1 MMDVSKILKSLS
13 DSFVPV
19 AVMAVFMVMSMSL
32 LSAATENSS
41 QFGRMHLVLVVVN
54 VLGLIVLVGLIG
66 VNFIRLF
73 RQYRRKAIGSQL
85 ASRLVLIFVLLSVAP
100 GLVVYY
106 FSLGFLQRGID
117 SWFDVGVQK
126 AMNDVLELSHA
137 SLDLRMRDF
146 MRSTRG
152 MTDKLADVPDSVV
165 LLTLNDL
172 RNDSNA
178 TELTLLTQS
187 GRVIASSTSDT
198 TALIPNR
205 PEDNIIREALRNK
218 SYVGLS
224 PVGDLGL
231 HVQVAVSIPA
241 LQSGAEPRV
250 LYALYPITD
259 RINELANS
267 VEESLANY
275 KRVNY
280 LRTPLKNSFILTLSL
295 VLLVSLLTAVWA
307 AFFSAQ
313 RLVAPIRILA
323 IGTRAVAAGNYD
335 KKLPITSNDEMGAL
349 VQSFTDMTE
358 KLAQA
363 RDEADQSRQQVE
375 RERAYLRA
383 VLGRLSSGV
392 MTLDRYFNLR
402 VVNTAASQILGA
414 DIEKAIGKPLQD
426 LTETVPHLREFAD
439 VLIKHLQTSD
449 QPDKEWREEVTI
461 SQKGVRR
468 ILMCQGASLP
478 ALKGMKPGFVIVFDD
493 VTEFISAQR
502 DAAWGEVARRLAHEI
517 KNPLTPIQ
525 LSAERLRRKYLS
537 QMKPEDAEVL
547 DRSTHTI
554 VQQVESMKEMVKAF
568 SEYARAP
575 KLDIQV
581 LHLEKLVE
589 EVLDLYRSD
598 DGRSDD
604 GRGNTL
610 KFEVLVNGQLPSVSA
625 DAGRMRQLLHNL
637 IKNAIESTSA
647 VAQPTI
653 TITLTGK
660 HEGQRLLA
668 ELRVSDNGTGIPENI
683 LDKLFEPNT
692 TTKSKGSGLGLA
704 VVKRIVEEHGG
715 EVYAENLP
723 QGGASVVVNLPALVA
738 DNEAPPGVLAD
749 AQ

>member
-1 MMDVSKILKSLS
+1 MRAPTMFDLSKILKSLS

-54 VLGLIVLVGLIG
+54 VIGLIVLVGLIG
-66 VNFIRLF
+66 VNFIRLI

-85 ASRLVLIFVLLSVAP
+85 ASRLVLIFVLLAVAP
-100 GLVVYY
+100 VSVVYY

-126 AMNDVLELSHA
+126 AMSDVLELSHA
-137 SLDLRMRDF
+137 SLDLRMRDLL
-146 MRSTRG
+146 RSTRA
-152 MTDKLADVPDSVV
+152 MSDTLADVPDTVV

-172 RNDSNA
+172 RNESNA

-198 TALIPNR
+198 TAIIPNR
-205 PEDNIIREALRNK
+205 PEDMIFHEVQRNK

-224 PVGDLGL
+224 PVADLGL
-231 HVQVAVSIPA
+231 HVQVAINIPS
-241 LQSGAEPRV
+241 LLPGGESRV
-250 LYALYPITD
+250 LYALYPIAD

-267 VEESLANY
+267 VEASLADY

-280 LRTPLKNSFILTLSL
+280 LRKPLKNSFVLTLSL
-295 VLLVSLLTAVWA
+295 VLLVSLLTAIWA

-335 KKLPITSNDEMGAL
+335 KKLPITSKDEMGAL
-349 VQSFTDMTE
+349 VQSFTEMTE

-363 RDEADQSRQQVE
+363 RDETEQSRQQVE

-392 MTLDRYFNLR
+392 MTLDRHFKLR
-402 VVNTAASQILGA
+402 VVNTAANLILEA
-414 DIEKAIGKPLQD
+414 DVEKASGKPLQN
-426 LTETVPHLREFAD
+426 LTEAAPHLREFVD
-439 VLIKHLQTSD
+439 TLTKHLQET
-449 QPDKEWREEVTI
+449 DKEWREEVTI

-468 ILMCQGASLP
+468 ILMCQGASLQGI
-478 ALKGMKPGFVIVFDD
+478 KGLQSGFVIVFDD

-537 QMKPEDAEVL
+537 QMKPEDADVL

-575 KLDIQV
+575 KMELQI
-581 LHLEKLVE
+581 LHLDEVVE
-589 EVLDLYRSD
+589 EVLDLYRGDESA
-598 DGRSDD
+598 
-604 GRGNTL
+604 L
-610 KFEVLVNGQLPSVSA
+610 QFEVSLNGQLPVVEA
-625 DAGRMRQLLHNL
+625 DAGRLRQLLHNL
-637 IKNAIESTSA
+637 IKNAIESTAGMAHPS
-647 VAQPTI
+647 I
-653 TITLTGK
+653 MISLTGK
-660 HEGQRLLA
+660 QQGQHCVA
-668 ELRVSDNGTGIPENI
+668 ELRVSDNGPGIPEHLLN
-683 LDKLFEPNT
+683 KLFEPNT
-692 TTKSKGSGLGLA
+692 TTKTKGSGLGLA

-715 EVYAENLP
+715 DVYAENRTE
-723 QGGASVVVNLPALVA
+723 GGASVIVVLPALAEDNKTVPGIVA
-738 DNEAPPGVLAD
+738 DV
-749 AQ
+749 Q

>member
-1 MMDVSKILKSLS
+1 MMGPSKILKSLS
-13 DSFVPV
+13 DSFAPV
-19 AVMAVFMVMSMSL
+19 AVMALFMVMSMSL

-54 VLGLIVLVGLIG
+54 VVGLIVLVGLIG

-85 ASRLVLIFVLLSVAP
+85 ATRLVLIFVLLSVAP

-126 AMNDVLELSHA
+126 AMNNVLELSHA
-137 SLDLRMRDF
+137 SLDLRMREF
-146 MRSTRG
+146 LRSTRA
-152 MTDKLADVPDSVV
+152 MSDKLADVPDTVV

-205 PEDNIIREALRNK
+205 PEDNIFREALRNK

-231 HVQVAVSIPA
+231 HVQVAVSIPS
-241 LQSGAEPRV
+241 LQAGSEPKV

-259 RINELANS
+259 RLNELANS
-267 VEESLANY
+267 VEQSLADY

-280 LRTPLKNSFILTLSL
+280 LRKPLKNSFILTLSL
-295 VLLVSLLTAVWA
+295 VLLVSLLTAIWA

-349 VQSFTDMTE
+349 VQSFTEMTE

-363 RDEADQSRQQVE
+363 RDETEQSRKQVE

-392 MTLDRYFNLR
+392 MTLDRHFNLR
-402 VVNTAASQILGA
+402 VVNTAASMILES
-414 DIEKAIGKPLQD
+414 DIETAVGKPLQG
-426 LTETVPHLREFAD
+426 LTETAPHLREFVD
-439 VLIKHLQTSD
+439 TLTRHLQESG
-449 QPDKEWREEVTI
+449 KEWREEVTI

-478 ALKGMKPGFVIVFDD
+478 SIMSLKPGFVIVFDD
-493 VTEFISAQR
+493 VTEFIHAQR

-525 LSAERLRRKYLS
+525 LSAERLRRKYLA
-537 QMKPEDAEVL
+537 QMSPEDAAVL

-575 KLDIQV
+575 KMEMQV
-581 LHLEKLVE
+581 LHLDKLVE
-589 EVLDLYRSD
+589 EVLDLYR
-598 DGRSDD
+598 GRP
-604 GRGNTL
+604 L
-610 KFEVLVNGQLPSVSA
+610 APV
-625 DAGRMRQLLHNL
+625 
-637 IKNAIESTSA
+637 I
-647 VAQPTI
+647 AQP
-653 TITLTGK
+653 
-660 HEGQRLLA
+660 
-668 ELRVSDNGTGIPENI
+668 D
-683 LDKLFEPNT
+683 
-692 TTKSKGSGLGLA
+692 
-704 VVKRIVEEHGG
+704 
-715 EVYAENLP
+715 
-723 QGGASVVVNLPALVA
+723 
-738 DNEAPPGVLAD
+738 
-749 AQ
+749 